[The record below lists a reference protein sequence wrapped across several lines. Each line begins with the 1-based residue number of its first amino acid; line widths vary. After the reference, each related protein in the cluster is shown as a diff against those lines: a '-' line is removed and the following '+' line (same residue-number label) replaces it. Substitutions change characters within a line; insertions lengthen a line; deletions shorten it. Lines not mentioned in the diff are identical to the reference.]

1 MWAGRWFQR
10 IFDLWIYAKHFPYSI
25 SYKTHNHLVRYA
37 VSLPFYQW
45 RNWGSEKAN
54 SLLKF
59 LQPSKWQNQD
69 VAPSLPDSP
78 HVLCLQAACESVRA
92 GFTHVLLIT
101 LILWISLKK
110 PLCLASR
117 PLPAPLSLQNV
128 IPPHIWSSVW
138 LKNVVFLY
146 PAFTGRTD
154 TLAFQISHLHSPVSS
169 SGHLFAAYMH

>member
-1 MWAGRWFQR
+1 M
-10 IFDLWIYAKHFPYSI
+10 
-25 SYKTHNHLVRYA
+25 RYA

-54 SLLKF
+54 NLLKF